1 MKHPSFLST
10 ALFGLGVSVS
20 GAVLFHML
28 SLLFSSDL
36 VLRCLIAGTAFIYI
50 VWLIQQSGERVGLVT
65 TVTFWALMT
74 SALIW
79 TEMSLVYSL
88 LVYIVF
94 IWLVRSLYFYSSL
107 LSSLVD
113 MGLSF
118 LSFSAALWAAT
129 HTGNVFLSFWCFFL
143 VQALCSAV
151 PAHFDDRRSNP
162 VPGYPGTGPF
172 LEDRFQAAYRSA
184 EAALSKLSS
193 IH

>member
-10 ALFGLGVSVS
+10 ALFGLVVSVS

-28 SLLFSSDL
+28 SLLFNSDL
-36 VLRCLIAGTAFIYI
+36 VVRCLIAGAAFIYI
-50 VWLIQQSGERVGLVT
+50 VWLILQSGERVGLVT
-65 TVTFWALMT
+65 MVTVWALMS
-74 SALIW
+74 SALMWI
-79 TEMSLVYSL
+79 ELSLVYSL

-118 LSFSAALWAAT
+118 VSFSAALWAAT

-151 PAHFDDRRSNP
+151 PAHFKGRDP
-162 VPGYPGTGPF
+162 VPGYPGAGPV
-172 LEDRFQAAYRSA
+172 LDDRFQAAYRTA

>member
-10 ALFGLGVSVS
+10 ALFGLGVSVF
-20 GAVLFHML
+20 GAILFHLL

-36 VLRCLIAGTAFIYI
+36 VVRCLIAGASLIYI

-65 TVTFWALMT
+65 TVTVWALMS

-79 TEMSLVYSL
+79 TELSLVYSL

-118 LSFSAALWAAT
+118 LSFSAALWAAA

-151 PAHFDDRRSNP
+151 PAHFKGRDS
-162 VPGYPGTGPF
+162 GYPGAGPV
-172 LEDRFQAAYRSA
+172 LDDRFQAAYRTA